1 MNSGCETDVGKRL
14 EKADVSKAQSDK
26 SLPRGQPYSQD
37 ILVGGQ
43 AGDLPFPDHDGVTK
57 CLGHGERLRDGDG
70 LLLTQC
76 EPPSNAVLHRNTYIH
91 SLYRYN
97 DKSVHVTMKPAI
109 NITLGSSINSL
120 LTDIL

>member
-1 MNSGCETDVGKRL
+1 MNSGCEINVGKRL
-14 EKADVSKAQSDK
+14 EKEDMSTAQPDRNP
-26 SLPRGQPYSQD
+26 PRGQPSIQD

-43 AGDLPFPDHDGVTK
+43 AGDLPFPDHDCVTE

-97 DKSVHVTMKPAI
+97 DKIVHVTINPAI
-109 NITLGSSINSL
+109 NITRGFTINSL